1 MERKTVILVYWK
13 ATRRYET
20 YSSLAAFCAHNPAWP
35 RHLIYQR
42 QRNAIY
48 SDAAI
53 ELRRVMFNLNTKKT
67 RRGGI
72 RRWKP
77 GPQRTGTVKRY

>member
-20 YSSLAAFCAHNPAWP
+20 YSSLASFCSHHPAWP
-35 RHLIYQR
+35 RHVLYQR
-42 QRNAIY
+42 QRDGIY
-48 SDAAI
+48 SDAVV
-53 ELRRVMFNLNTKKT
+53 ELRRVKFNLNTRKT

-77 GPQRTGTVKRY
+77 GPPRGRMMRR